1 MGLTVYWTQF
11 AEEKLEDIFEYY
23 SIKASSRV
31 AHKLIQGIIS
41 QSTKLEKNPFIGQ
54 KELLLID
61 RLQEFRYLVYKNYK
75 IVYWI
80 NVEKSRIEIVNIFDC
95 RQNPEEIVKI

>member
-61 RLQEFRYLVYKNYK
+61 RPQEFRYLVYKNYK

-80 NVEKSRIEIVNIFDC
+80 NVVKSRIEIVNIFDC